1 MAERARGAG
10 GGAAVCGPHGG
21 AGDACCAARP
31 AGRGPRLCR
40 GVEGFGIA
48 CVHFLPPASR
58 RRCGAA
64 LLAAIP
70 VCPSDAGPR
79 PAASVCMSLRPSAR
93 AMSARVRLICPRPAV
108 RLRRRPSACVAR
120 PSTSSSC
127 LQLRPA
133 HPAIAIAKAMARAKA
148 KAMAR
153 AITRANAMTKNNYQ
167 PSSVTY
173 RRRAGAGHGGLH
185 RRGGRWGA
193 CAVQVYEKCARG
205 ATKPC
210 KMRARCC
217 IMQNTRWGGV
227 RIVLITG
234 WKGG

>member
-1 MAERARGAG
+1 MGRRGKIQNCVDSAF
-10 GGAAVCGPHGG
+10 
-21 AGDACCAARP
+21 AARFAAAMRRRF
-31 AGRGPRLCR
+31 AGRNSCLSFGCRLC
-40 GVEGFGIA
+40 
-48 CVHFLPPASR
+48 
-58 RRCGAA
+58 
-64 LLAAIP
+64 
-70 VCPSDAGPR
+70 
-79 PAASVCMSLRPSAR
+79 PAASVRMSLRPSAR

-193 CAVQVYEKCARG
+193 RAVQVYEKCARG

-210 KMRARCC
+210 KMWARCC

-227 RIVLITG
+227 CIVPITG

>member
-79 PAASVCMSLRPSAR
+79 PAASVRMSLRPSAR
-93 AMSARVRLICPRPAV
+93 AMSARVRLICRARLICPCPPHLPAPGRSSAPAAIRPC
-108 RLRRRPSACVAR
+108 RPSVRFVQLSPAA
-120 PSTSSSC
+120 SSS
-127 LQLRPA
+127 
-133 HPAIAIAKAMARAKA
+133 
-148 KAMAR
+148 
-153 AITRANAMTKNNYQ
+153 
-167 PSSVTY
+167 SSY
-173 RRRAGAGHGGLH
+173 SNRKGNGKSKGKGN
-185 RRGGRWGA
+185 GKSD
-193 CAVQVYEKCARG
+193 YKSKCND
-205 ATKPC
+205 K
-210 KMRARCC
+210 K
-217 IMQNTRWGGV
+217 
-227 RIVLITG
+227 
-234 WKGG
+234 

>member
-1 MAERARGAG
+1 MGRRGKIQNCVDSAF
-10 GGAAVCGPHGG
+10 
-21 AGDACCAARP
+21 AARFAAAMRRRF
-31 AGRGPRLCR
+31 AGRNSCLSFGCR
-40 GVEGFGIA
+40 
-48 CVHFLPPASR
+48 PASG
-58 RRCGAA
+58 C
-64 LLAAIP
+64 
-70 VCPSDAGPR
+70 VCPYEPAPVRAGHVR
-79 PAASVCMSLRPSAR
+79 PCPPHLPAPGSSV
-93 AMSARVRLICPRPAV
+93 RVRFICPRPAV